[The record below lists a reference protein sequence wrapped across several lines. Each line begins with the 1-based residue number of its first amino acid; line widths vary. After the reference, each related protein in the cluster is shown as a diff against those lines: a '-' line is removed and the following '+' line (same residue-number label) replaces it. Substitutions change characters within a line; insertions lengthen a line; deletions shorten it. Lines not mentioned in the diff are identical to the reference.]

1 MNTPTFAPQFLKLST
16 NYSQCSKSGGL
27 LIIVRSRQ
35 LLFLN
40 IIRAAYQLPLH
51 NLTMMK
57 FGTKCIHA
65 GLQPDPSTGA
75 VMTPIYQTSTYA
87 QEEPGKHKGFE
98 YARTQNPTRSALE
111 RNLAGLESGKY
122 AVAFSSG
129 LAAMDAVLRLL
140 NPGDEVI
147 ATNDLYGGSYRQMVK
162 VHERYGI
169 KSHFIDLANIEEL
182 PKYINENTKLIWIET
197 PTNPMLKLVDISAIT
212 AIAKQHNITTCVD
225 NTFASP
231 YLQTPLKQGADIVLH
246 SATKYLGGHS
256 DVVMGAVIVNDKE
269 IADQLYFLQNA
280 VGAVPGPQDC
290 FLMLRGI
297 KTLHLRVERSCK
309 NARKIAKYLAAH
321 PKVGKVY
328 YPGLKDHP
336 QHELAKRQMK
346 DYGAMVS
353 FDFQGGT
360 YKTALK
366 VLANTELFTLAE
378 SLGGVESLIGHPASM
393 THASIPKAE
402 RLKVGLTDS
411 LIRLSVGVEDV
422 DDLIEDLEQAFRNL

>member
-1 MNTPTFAPQFLKLST
+1 
-16 NYSQCSKSGGL
+16 
-27 LIIVRSRQ
+27 
-35 LLFLN
+35 
-40 IIRAAYQLPLH
+40 
-51 NLTMMK
+51 MK

-65 GLQPDPSTGA
+65 GLSPDPATGA

-111 RNLAGLESGKY
+111 RNLARLENGKHAIAY
-122 AVAFSSG
+122 SSG
-129 LAAMDAVLRLL
+129 LAAMDAVMRLL
-140 NPGDEVI
+140 EPGDEVI
-147 ATNDLYGGSYRQMVK
+147 ATNDLYGGSYRQMVR

-169 KSHFIDLANIEEL
+169 KARFLDLGNIDKLQKNIN
-182 PKYINENTKLIWIET
+182 KNTKLIWIET
-197 PTNPMLKLVDISAIT
+197 PTNPMLKLVDIEAVT
-212 AIAKQHNITTCVD
+212 EIAKAKGILTCVD

-231 YLQTPLKQGADIVLH
+231 VLQNPLDMGADIVLH

-256 DVVMGAVIVNDKE
+256 DVVMGALIVNKE
-269 IADQLYFLQNA
+269 KIAEQLYFLQNA

-309 NARKIAKYLAAH
+309 NARKIAKYLVGH

-336 QHELAKRQMK
+336 QHDLAKRQMK
-346 DYGAMVS
+346 DFGGMVS
-353 FDFQGGT
+353 FDFPKGT
-360 YKTALK
+360 FATANK
-366 VLANTELFTLAE
+366 VLANTHYFTLAE

-411 LIRLSVGVEDV
+411 LIRLSVGIEDVED
-422 DDLIEDLEQAFRNL
+422 LIADLEEAFRNV